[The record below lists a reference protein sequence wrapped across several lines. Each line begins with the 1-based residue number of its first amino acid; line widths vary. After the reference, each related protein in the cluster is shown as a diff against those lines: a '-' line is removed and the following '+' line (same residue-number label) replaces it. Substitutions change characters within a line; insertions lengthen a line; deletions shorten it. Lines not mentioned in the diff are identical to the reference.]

1 MSAFCEN
8 VAVSDC
14 VRCEKKLP
22 TSCLSDGT
30 LETQKNWSKRH
41 HRGKLLKIKVFFN
54 REKFK
59 IPARSLLG
67 LVKKFCGDLKKKLI
81 KVIKTNSVTL
91 QSESNSLTPVRQVLT
106 SDHKGTKFLYALPF
120 RVNNRTLDEIAILE
134 HNKILCINTSFS
146 VA

>member
-1 MSAFCEN
+1 MCAATMCVCANANKNSSERKK
-8 VAVSDC
+8 C

-30 LETQKNWSKRH
+30 FAAQKNWSKRH

-81 KVIKTNSVTL
+81 KVIKTNSVSL
-91 QSESNSLTPVRQVLT
+91 YRESNSLTPVRY
-106 SDHKGTKFLYALPF
+106 KG
-120 RVNNRTLDEIAILE
+120 
-134 HNKILCINTSFS
+134 S
-146 VA
+146 